1 MNPADWPA
9 GPAGPAGGP
18 VTGAGVPVTRAG
30 SLAAVPVT
38 GSPVGVLVTGAGGPA
53 AVAVMKSLCHDP
65 CVRLIAADMDPW
77 AAGLYLVPHE
87 SRTLLPAGDA
97 PGFAEAVLDRCLAM
111 DASIVIPTCDAELEP
126 LAAVRHA
133 AFAVAGIDLLLASD
147 EALHLTLDKLALIR
161 RCTGVVRVPKTECFD
176 AALDPDTWAYP
187 VIVKPRAGSGSRDIS
202 LVPSA
207 RELAAMPRSAG
218 FIVQEHLP
226 GQEYSID
233 VLADCSGHVISAVPR
248 VRAKVDSGVSVAGR
262 TLHDRELEGFGRAV
276 AEAVGL
282 TYISNV
288 QCRRDSQGRP
298 ALLEVNPRAPGALPL
313 TVASGVDMPRL
324 ALDALRGR
332 PVPRHLDFT
341 ELAMVRFLE
350 ERFFGVG
357 EVQQVAV

>member
-1 MNPADWPA
+1 MSPADQP
-9 GPAGPAGGP
+9 GPAVGP
-18 VTGAGVPVTRAG
+18 VTGAS
-30 SLAAVPVT
+30 SLAGLPADGP
-38 GSPVGVLVTGAGGPA
+38 GGPVGVLVTGAGGPA
-53 AVAVMKSLCHDP
+53 AVAVMKSLRHDP

-77 AAGLYLVPHE
+77 AAGLYLVPCE

-97 PGFAEAVLDRCLAM
+97 PGFAEVVLERCLAM
-111 DASIVIPTCDAELEP
+111 DAGIVIPTCDAELEP
-126 LAAVRHA
+126 LAKARHTFA
-133 AFAVAGIDLLLASD
+133 AAGIGLLLAPD
-147 EALHLTLDKLALIR
+147 EALRLTLDKLALIR

-176 AALDPDTWAYP
+176 EELDPGSWTYP

-202 LVPSA
+202 LVSSA
-207 RELAAMPRSAG
+207 RALSALHRSAE

-233 VLADCSGHVISAVPR
+233 VLADRSGHVISAVPR

-276 AEAVGL
+276 AESVGL
-282 TYISNV
+282 TYIANV
-288 QCRRDSQGRP
+288 QCRRDNCGRP

-332 PVPRHLDFT
+332 PVPRHLDFKD
-341 ELAMVRFLE
+341 LAMVRFLE
-350 ERFFGVG
+350 ERFFEVS
-357 EVQQVAV
+357 EVQEGTE